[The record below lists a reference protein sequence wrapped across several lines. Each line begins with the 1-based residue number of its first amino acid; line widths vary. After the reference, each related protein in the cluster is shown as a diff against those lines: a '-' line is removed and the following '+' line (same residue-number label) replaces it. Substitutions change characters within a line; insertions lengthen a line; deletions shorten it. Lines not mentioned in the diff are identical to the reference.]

1 MISRQKIDTTT
12 TRKEFIYR
20 PYQGKR
26 TSNHTRAPITMT
38 LTTSSKR
45 WELTPL
51 PLLIRMLGYLDNA
64 TLMLMCLVCKQIRD
78 LIWDGHGLEQKLIRV
93 FELHPSAQFD
103 SSTRFQQ
110 FIANMDRHFH
120 DPTKR
125 RLLPQYREWNFVTHG
140 VETSNFNDGFDSYE
154 STCWD
159 ADEMKQ
165 LTRNMSMPGILSVTT
180 SSPVRV
186 LLPYPLLFT
195 VFRMVPNLQQLDLS
209 NVDTHSSILEII
221 AEFCPQI
228 EKIKWNFSEHD
239 EREYDEDD
247 EDYRKKDSR
256 MDFFVYANGCWLR
269 KMENL
274 KEFYFDNGKIRFVD
288 DVDEE
293 YDDEID
299 NNNDDINDDFVTNY
313 DAMSDLDDHPDI
325 VLFGTVRNL
334 PLERLSIRNLRCDGS
349 TYVLDRYGYVTLRS
363 TISQNM
369 LIKFVRNAPPTLVW
383 FRSDLSATNIQMLQS
398 ERPGIEFVS

>member
-103 SSTRFQQ
+103 SVKRLRYFLSK
-110 FIANMDRHFH
+110 MERHFN

-125 RLLPQYREWNFVTHG
+125 RMLQHYREWNIVTHG
-140 VETSNFNDGFDSYE
+140 KENYNFNEGFY
-154 STCWD
+154 CFG
-159 ADEMKQ
+159 DELDRM
-165 LTRNMSMPGILSVTT
+165 LPNISLAGILLVNT
-180 SSPVRV
+180 SSPVIVR
-186 LLPYPLLFT
+186 LPFPLLLC
-195 VFRMVPNLQQLDLS
+195 VFRMVPNLQHVDLS
-209 NVDTHSSILEII
+209 NVETYPRILDIMSDH
-221 AEFCPQI
+221 CPQI
-228 EKIKWNFSEHD
+228 ETIKWNFSTHAD
-239 EREYDEDD
+239 ERNFNIQT
-247 EDYRKKDSR
+247 
-256 MDFFVYANGCWLR
+256 DFFVYADGCWLR

-274 KEFYFDNGKIRFVD
+274 KEFYFDNGKIHFAD
-288 DVDEE
+288 DMNEDTDEDS
-293 YDDEID
+293 DDESGS
-299 NNNDDINDDFVTNY
+299 NNNNGINDDFVTEY
-313 DAMSDLDDHPDI
+313 DAMSDLKNHPDI
-325 VLFGTVRNL
+325 VLFGNVRNL
-334 PLERLSIRNLRCDGS
+334 PLERLSIRNLHCVGYTEVNIRS
-349 TYVLDRYGYVTLRS
+349 RYMHGYMTAVQ
-363 TISQNM
+363 TIIPQNM
-369 LIKFVRNAPPTLVW
+369 LTKFVRNAPPTLVW
-383 FRSDLSATNIQMLQS
+383 FRSDLSAANIQMLQS